1 MNWLAHALLSE
12 PDTEVRIG
20 NVMADLVKGR
30 ERKHMSEAFLLGV
43 KHHQKI
49 DAFTDTHPVFIRSC
63 SRVSDPYRRFSGI
76 LIDVFY
82 DHFLASNWE
91 QYATIP
97 LDTFTGDLYADIQAY
112 PITFSEDVQYA
123 LDRLIADDRLGMY
136 QHVDGIQNTLK
147 RISNRLE
154 SRTGRDFELES
165 AITQLTDNYDV
176 LANDFAHFFP
186 LLMAHVQV
194 CESQL

>member
-20 NVMADLVKGR
+20 NVLADLVKGR
-30 ERKHMSEAFLLGV
+30 ERKQMSDAFLQGV

-49 DAFTDTHPVFIRSC
+49 DAFTDTHPVFLRSC
-63 SRVSDPYRRFSGI
+63 SRVSHPYRRFAGI
-76 LIDVFY
+76 LINIFY

-91 QYATIP
+91 QYAAIP
-97 LDTFTGDLYADIQAY
+97 LETFTGELYADIQAY

-136 QHVDGIQNTLK
+136 QHIDGIQNTLK
-147 RISNRLE
+147 RISNRIE
-154 SRTGRDFELES
+154 SRTGRDFELDS
-165 AITQLTDNYDV
+165 AITQLTDNYNALSD
-176 LANDFAHFFP
+176 DFAHFFP
-186 LLMAHVQV
+186 LLITHVQA
-194 CESQL
+194 CDSQL